1 LNSRS
6 LTVSWDDPLP
16 AVKNAAHMS
25 GHDYL
30 TAIKNGTVPAPPIGK
45 LLGFALTEVGEGMTV
60 FECTPGEQHYN
71 PIGVVHGGLA
81 CTLLDSAMAC
91 AIQTLLPAGTGYTTL
106 ELKVNLVRAITQ
118 DTGLL
123 RAEGKV
129 LHAGRR
135 VATSEG
141 RLVDA
146 AGRLYAHG
154 TTTCMIFPAP

>member
-1 LNSRS
+1 
-6 LTVSWDDPLP
+6 
-16 AVKNAAHMS
+16 
-25 GHDYL
+25 
-30 TAIKNGTVPAPPIGK
+30 
-45 LLGFALTEVGEGMTV
+45 
-60 FECTPGEQHYN
+60 
-71 PIGVVHGGLA
+71 
-81 CTLLDSAMAC
+81 
-91 AIQTLLPAGTGYTTL
+91 
-106 ELKVNLVRAITQ
+106 VNLVRAITQ